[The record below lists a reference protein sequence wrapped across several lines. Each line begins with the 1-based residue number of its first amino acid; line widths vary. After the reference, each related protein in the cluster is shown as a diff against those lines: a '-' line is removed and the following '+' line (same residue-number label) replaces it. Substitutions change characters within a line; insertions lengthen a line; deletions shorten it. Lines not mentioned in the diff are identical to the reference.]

1 MLTIEIRIAVAD
13 RAHEQGG
20 IGRQLVRITDG
31 LRRQA
36 CADLAVRQEAEAE
49 VLGIVH
55 VLRRLEQRQLIL
67 ARLGGIRTEGRAV
80 AALVAHFVDVHDLRA
95 AVRQANGDVGA
106 VRADVHAVLADG
118 VAAQAEFLQ

>member
-31 LRRQA
+31 LRRETG
-36 CADLAVRQEAEAE
+36 ADLAIRKEAEAE

-67 ARLGGIRTEGRAV
+67 ARLGGIRAEGRAV

-95 AVRQANGDVGA
+95 AVRQADGDV
-106 VRADVHAVLADG
+106 RAG
-118 VAAQAEFLQ
+118 GPCGR

>member
-31 LRRQA
+31 LRRETG
-36 CADLAVRQEAEAE
+36 ADLAVRQEAEAE
-49 VLGIVH
+49 VSGIVH

-67 ARLGGIRTEGRAV
+67 ARLGGIRAEGRAV
-80 AALVAHFVDVHDLRA
+80 AALVAHFVDAPFCIAFTA
-95 AVRQANGDVGA
+95 ASDVSYSTTFHCG
-106 VRADVHAVLADG
+106 
-118 VAAQAEFLQ
+118 